1 MRSKDLISLY
11 IMNVAI
17 TFSLDRSVA
26 NYAVFGDPIRH
37 SKSPQIHSLFA
48 KQTGSRLN
56 YQAVEVPINKFSE
69 YVKSFSSQG
78 GKGLNITVPFKEEAC
93 SICTT
98 LTQRA
103 EMSGSVNTIRFDN
116 HRDIHGD
123 TTDGQGLINDLI
135 INHGI
140 DLENKSVLILGAGGS
155 VKAILEPLCAQK
167 TSQIVIANRT
177 VSRAEYLAERFSD
190 QGNIEAC
197 SYTEVSARV
206 FDMIINGT
214 SLSLMGELP
223 PLSETVIKNDTCC
236 YDLMYSDT
244 DTIFMKWAI
253 EQGAAKVT
261 DGLGMLVEQAAEA
274 FLIWHGVR
282 PDTASVIKTLRG

>member
-1 MRSKDLISLY
+1 MTNKINLE
-11 IMNVAI
+11 
-17 TFSLDRSVA
+17 RSVS
-26 NYAVFGDPIRH
+26 NYAVFGDPIKH

-48 KQTGSRLN
+48 KQIGITLN
-56 YQAVEVPINKFSE
+56 YQAIEVPAENFRE

-78 GKGLNITVPFKEEAC
+78 GNGLNITVPFKEEAC

-103 EMSGSVNTIRFDN
+103 ERSGSVNTIRFDEQLN
-116 HRDIHGD
+116 ILGD

-135 INHGI
+135 INQGI
-140 DLENKSVLILGAGGS
+140 KIDNKSVLILGAGGS

-177 VSRAEYLAERFSD
+177 VSRAEQLAEKYFE

-197 SYTEVSARV
+197 AYTELSNRS

-223 PLSETVIKNDTCC
+223 PIPGTVIDKGACC

-244 DTIFMKWAI
+244 DTIFMKWAAA
-253 EQGAAKVT
+253 QGAAKVV

-274 FLIWHGVR
+274 FLIWHGVK
-282 PDTASVIKTLRG
+282 PDTTSVIKTLRG